1 MERLNTFTSN
11 NLNVTQRAVLNI
23 SYNLSRKEVSSRRRK
38 LILKLILNSVKI
50 SSRFLKLLFNGQKM
64 ESIIFQPD
72 SEYCIDCTI
81 NQLRWEIRNAVFIT
95 VSNSSQLFFN
105 SGQLLFKVK
114 KGQKEF
120 QLTAYGVGKKIKLFT
135 KIKVVALNKKD
146 FSKVETISKNI
157 DVNIKKVELSKQIK
171 NCTISFQNTKQPK
184 QSKQLQIELNQSP
197 FLKTSSD
204 KISLTNSIEELKNLK
219 LELETDLN

>member
-1 MERLNTFTSN
+1 MTNKTN
-11 NLNVTQRAVLNI
+11 K
-23 SYNLSRKEVSSRRRK
+23 KESSSRQRL
-38 LILKLILNSVKI
+38 LILKLTTNSLKIIL
-50 SSRFLKLLFNGQKM
+50 RFLKLLLNGQKM
-64 ESIIFQPD
+64 ESISFQPD
-72 SEYCIDCTI
+72 SEYCVDGTI

-120 QLTAYGVGKKIKLFT
+120 QLTAYGVGKKTKLFT

-157 DVNIKKVELSKQIK
+157 
-171 NCTISFQNTKQPK
+171 
-184 QSKQLQIELNQSP
+184 QIELNQSP
-197 FLKTSSD
+197 FLINSSD
-204 KISLTNSIEELKNLK
+204 KIRLTNSIEELKNLK
-219 LELETDLN
+219 LELETEIN

>member
-1 MERLNTFTSN
+1 
-11 NLNVTQRAVLNI
+11 
-23 SYNLSRKEVSSRRRK
+23 
-38 LILKLILNSVKI
+38 
-50 SSRFLKLLFNGQKM
+50 M
-64 ESIIFQPD
+64 ESISFQPD
-72 SEYCIDCTI
+72 SEYCVDGTI

-120 QLTAYGVGKKIKLFT
+120 QLTAYGVGKKTKLFT

-157 DVNIKKVELSKQIK
+157 DVNKKKVELSKQIK
-171 NCTISFQNTKQPK
+171 NCTISFQNRKPPIPFK
-184 QSKQLQIELNQSP
+184 QIELKSNQSD
-197 FLKTSSD
+197 FLQNTLT
-204 KISLTNSIEELKNLK
+204 KISSVSSKEELEDLK
-219 LELETDLN
+219 LELETEIN